1 MRPPANQSVGVP
13 ASRWR
18 NLPLVLTVVAAG
30 CLSTQVET
38 SPSPVEPTTVGDV
51 ETAAALA
58 RAMGAVVKGESGPP
72 SLPELQLPAGARGL
86 AYVALRIDGVLA
98 EDAWA
103 EGTSPA
109 DALSTAL
116 IASRDGLDADDGQKV
131 DSIEVAIAGPEREP
145 PLDGATIA
153 NNLERG
159 TLGMNVRLSNGE
171 TARFAPSRMIAENT
185 SFDRVVER
193 LHESGDI
200 PADGLAA
207 DDIELFE
214 ATQLLV
220 DLDAETVTWVLRG
233 NELVPASAV
242 GEETTRVLAT
252 AMADWLIRQVDD
264 DGRMVYAYFPSRG
277 EESQS
282 NNMIRQWM
290 ATIALQRI
298 AEDRDD
304 DTLHRR
310 ARDNTIFNLDL
321 SYRQE
326 DGLGLIADPDG
337 DVKLGAVALAALAIS
352 QSSDR
357 ASFAEE
363 EAALRRTVDHLWLP
377 DGSFNTF
384 YVPAGRRDNQN
395 FYPGE
400 ALLLWAVTLEREFDP
415 DLLDRFMTSFAYYR
429 AWHREQPNPAF
440 VPWHTMAYAKVW
452 AITKDPALRDFVF
465 EMNDWLLDLQQ
476 WEDAPAPDVAGRF
489 YNPDRPDF
497 GPPHASSDGVYLEG
511 LIAAHRLAVA
521 VDDDVRGEAYR
532 TAIARGIRHLMQLQF
547 ADAVDMY
554 YVSQRDRVAGGMRT
568 TVYDNAIR
576 VDNVQHGL
584 LAVMDVLESFGP
596 ADYRIEGP

>member
-1 MRPPANQSVGVP
+1 M
-13 ASRWR
+13 
-18 NLPLVLTVVAAG
+18 AAG
-30 CLSTQVET
+30 CLSSQVET
-38 SPSPVEPTTVGDV
+38 SQSPVEPTTLADV
-51 ETAAALA
+51 ETDAALA
-58 RAMGAVVKGESGPP
+58 RAMGAVVQGESGST
-72 SLPELQLPAGARGL
+72 SLAGLQLPTGARGL

-103 EGTSPA
+103 EGTSSA

-116 IASRDGLDADDGQKV
+116 IASRDGLDADEGQRV

-145 PLDGATIA
+145 GLDGSTIA
-153 NNLERG
+153 NNLDRG
-159 TLGMNVRLSNGE
+159 TLGMNVSLSNGE
-171 TARFAPSRMIAENT
+171 TARYAPSRMIAENT
-185 SFDRVVER
+185 SFDRVIER
-193 LHESGDI
+193 LQESGDI
-200 PADGLAA
+200 PADGLAT

-220 DLDAETVTWVLRG
+220 DLDAETVTRVVRG
-233 NELVPASAV
+233 NELIPASAV
-242 GEETTRVLAT
+242 TEETTRVLAT
-252 AMADWLIRQVDD
+252 GMADWLTRQLDD

-290 ATIALQRI
+290 ATVALQRI

-304 DTLHRR
+304 DTLRRR

-321 SYRQE
+321 SYRRE

-337 DVKLGAVALAALAIS
+337 DVKLGAVALAALALS

-363 EAALRRTVDHLWLP
+363 EAALRRTVDHLWSP
-377 DGSFNTF
+377 DGSFDTF

-476 WEDAPAPDVAGRF
+476 WEDAPAPDAAGRF

-511 LIAAHRLAVA
+511 LIAAHRLTVA
-521 VDDDVRGEAYR
+521 VDDDVRGEIYR

-554 YVSQRDRVAGGMRT
+554 YVSRRDRVAGGMRT

-596 ADYRIEGP
+596 ADYRIEGPSP

>member
-1 MRPPANQSVGVP
+1 MRPPANQSVRVP

-18 NLPLVLTVVAAG
+18 NLPLLLTVVAAG
-30 CLSTQVET
+30 CLSSQVET
-38 SPSPVEPTTVGDV
+38 SPSPVDPTIRGDV
-51 ETAAALA
+51 ETDAALA
-58 RAMGAVVKGESGPP
+58 RAMGAVVQGGSGPT
-72 SLPELQLPAGARGL
+72 SLPDLQLPAGARGL

-103 EGTSPA
+103 EGASPA

-145 PLDGATIA
+145 PLDGSTIA

-159 TLGMNVRLSNGE
+159 TLGMNVHLSNGE

-193 LHESGDI
+193 LQESGDI

-220 DLDAETVTWVLRG
+220 DLDAETVTRVVRG

-377 DGSFNTF
+377 DGSFDTF